1 MAGESVRI
9 GGSGAEETAPIGL
22 NVFPVKSVIK
32 LKHSIKCASI
42 FLYSCVFRSQIS
54 RRTQLPSI
62 PFEKSSRALLE
73 ERVSYRIHVGHTDT
87 HTHTP
92 PFTSVLCVCLPT
104 PVSTLS
110 SRNSLSE
117 RRKQANRSACLQN
130 TTFPPRSEC

>member
-42 FLYSCVFRSQIS
+42 SLYSCIFRSQIS

-73 ERVSYRIHVGHTDT
+73 EWVSYRIHVGRTDP
-87 HTHTP
+87 P

-117 RRKQANRSACLQN
+117 RRKQANRRACLQN